1 MPDIADALV
10 ENRQGTILAIEV
22 SANARTNIFP
32 DGYNAW
38 RKAIGCRVSA
48 EAVDGKA
55 NRAILALV
63 SETLGVPAS
72 AVSIQ
77 SGSTSSQKKLLIA
90 GLSRQAVLDRLQ
102 ARS

>member
-22 SANARTNIFP
+22 TANAKTNLFP

-55 NRAILALV
+55 NRAIVSLV
-63 SETLGVPAS
+63 SKKLGIPVS

-77 SGSTSSQKKLLIA
+77 SGATSSQKKLLIA
-90 GLSRQAVLDRLQ
+90 GLSRQAVLERLQ
-102 ARS
+102 ALS

>member
-10 ENRQGTILAIEV
+10 ENRQGTVLSIEV
-22 SANARTNIFP
+22 TANAKTNVFP

-38 RKAIGCRVSA
+38 RKTIGCRVSA

-63 SETLGVPAS
+63 SETLDLPAS

-77 SGSTSSQKKLLIA
+77 SGSTSSQKKLFIA
-90 GLSRQAVLDRLQ
+90 GLSKQAVLDRLQ
-102 ARS
+102 DGS